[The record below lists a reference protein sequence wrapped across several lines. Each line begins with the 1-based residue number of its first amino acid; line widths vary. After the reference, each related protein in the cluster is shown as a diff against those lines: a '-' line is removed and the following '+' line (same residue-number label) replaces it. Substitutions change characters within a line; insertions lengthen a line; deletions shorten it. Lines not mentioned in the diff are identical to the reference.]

1 MLRIHQ
7 KDPNDWNMTFCYKD
21 REQLA
26 RKVHTAC
33 HDYIPRGK
41 SYGMVAESELDVAP
55 KRTCLELKELRGGR
69 ALYALCMLNNK
80 VQMII
85 PEKC

>member
-1 MLRIHQ
+1 
-7 KDPNDWNMTFCYKD
+7 
-21 REQLA
+21 
-26 RKVHTAC
+26 
-33 HDYIPRGK
+33 
-41 SYGMVAESELDVAP
+41 MVAESELDVAP

>member
-7 KDPNDWNMTFCYKD
+7 KDPNDWNMTLCYKD

-26 RKVHTAC
+26 RKVHTTC
-33 HDYIPRGK
+33 HIPSGK
-41 SYGMVAESELDVAP
+41 SYGMVAESEFDVAP
-55 KRTCLELKELRGGR
+55 KKTCLELKELSGR